1 MATNTLIA
9 TFYSFKGGVGR
20 TLSLVN
26 TAVALTN
33 MGKSVIIW
41 DMDVEAPGIQNIPY
55 FEPLSKKIT
64 GGFVDIVS
72 DYKKNKYRDLDA
84 ERFTRYLA
92 THPENEKLRLLPVG
106 NIKDD
111 ASYARKFNAIE
122 WEKLFGRTTGAKD
135 RTVGYR
141 LFELIRR
148 QLEAFHPDF
157 ILIDSRTGYT
167 DIGGVCCVQL
177 PDVVFLV
184 FNYGRQNLRGIRS
197 IHNVLTNENRMAR
210 LRAGRYYKTF
220 LVASMVPGDMPEL
233 REKRRRDW
241 KEYNLDPHFEIP
253 YNTEVAFNETVWTA
267 EYPGEEY
274 SGRFVKIC
282 KTLVAER
289 DYLLAQGKDERVRP
303 AAIELE
309 RKGFPYAKAR
319 EFENKTA
326 ELFRLMGYEAEVD
339 KAMGGSQ
346 IDIFLTRKD
355 QIESFHYIV
364 ECKDWEKN
372 VDKTVVDEVEN
383 NLKSVQNSFSSCR
396 AIIVARKGFTKEA
409 KKYAASLS
417 IKVRTYDELLNNIV
431 NFNQY
436 VSGIKTLYAG
446 TKLEKNYVEQDI
458 VVEDSEGA
466 VPALD
471 FFSQWLDRDEGG
483 HFTLLGD
490 YGTGK
495 TSLSKRLV
503 HDMALEY
510 ENDKTENRM
519 PVLINLKDA
528 QKALGLENIIYNH
541 FLKAAQL
548 NVSPETI
555 LLLLR
560 EGKILL
566 IFDGFDEMATQ
577 TNAAL
582 TMQNFLELN
591 RAFTGSAKIILT
603 CRTHYFRDRAETEET
618 LKQKNTGLSETST
631 ALYRAIKGKAG
642 YSIGYLQ
649 EFSGG
654 QIEMYLKKTLP
665 DTWPE
670 AKRTINNI
678 YNLKDLSARPVLL
691 DMIVKSLPEISNRK
705 RGVQAADLYAT
716 YVRIWEERDDWR
728 QEITREGRECL
739 VEEIAQRLWTRET
752 ESLHYSTLNEVLGN
766 YLKEKKTVVSAT
778 DIELASSEVRTASFL
793 TRDDYGNYGFAHRSF
808 MEFFLARRL
817 AGRLRQ
823 GKTECLAIR
832 RLSKEVILFLGRL
845 SDKDFL
851 VETSQGILAKK
862 YQKQISENALFILYW
877 AVRFTHSPDGK
888 ISSIKKLKQMF
899 SKARPKT
906 IKLMRADLDRAEL
919 SCMDLSRADLAHAGC
934 SASILSNAC
943 LTSAHLNNADLSMSD
958 LESAELSN
966 ASLAGA
972 DAHHALFDQSN
983 MEHTDLENANL
994 YAASLVNTRL
1004 VGARFSN
1011 TNLSRAGL
1019 LGATID
1025 SNALADQKT
1034 CGAGMPHTK
1043 PADLDPVILKGHS
1056 LWVASVAISPDGK
1069 TVASGSR
1076 DRSTKLWDMETGR
1089 EIRSLIGH
1097 SDGVLS
1103 VAISPDGKILA
1114 SGSADRSIKLWDIKT
1129 GREIRSLIGHSDGVL
1144 SVAISPDGK
1153 TVASGSADR
1162 SIKLWDIKT
1171 GREIRSLIGHSYI
1184 VSSVVISPDGKTLAS
1199 GSWDFSIKLWEMET
1213 GRETRSLAGHLGSV
1227 SSVAISPD
1235 GKTLAS
1241 GSEDTS
1247 IKLWDM
1253 KTGREIRSFVGHS
1266 SHVSSVAI
1274 SPDGKT
1280 LASGSADES
1289 IKLWDIATGKEIRS
1303 LIGHSN
1309 SVVSVAISPD
1319 GKTLAGGTESGSCL
1333 LLEIARKG
1341 EKITEVRQKATLWH
1355 LPDGQWA
1362 ALDAR
1367 NHYVCSKQGRAYISF
1382 ADRLANYPATVVPEL
1397 ERPNGL
1403 SII

>member
-1 MATNTLIA
+1 
-9 TFYSFKGGVGR
+9 
-20 TLSLVN
+20 
-26 TAVALTN
+26 
-33 MGKSVIIW
+33 
-41 DMDVEAPGIQNIPY
+41 
-55 FEPLSKKIT
+55 
-64 GGFVDIVS
+64 
-72 DYKKNKYRDLDA
+72 
-84 ERFTRYLA
+84 
-92 THPENEKLRLLPVG
+92 
-106 NIKDD
+106 
-111 ASYARKFNAIE
+111 
-122 WEKLFGRTTGAKD
+122 
-135 RTVGYR
+135 
-141 LFELIRR
+141 
-148 QLEAFHPDF
+148 
-157 ILIDSRTGYT
+157 
-167 DIGGVCCVQL
+167 
-177 PDVVFLV
+177 
-184 FNYGRQNLRGIRS
+184 
-197 IHNVLTNENRMAR
+197 
-210 LRAGRYYKTF
+210 
-220 LVASMVPGDMPEL
+220 
-233 REKRRRDW
+233 
-241 KEYNLDPHFEIP
+241 
-253 YNTEVAFNETVWTA
+253 VAFNETVWTA
-267 EYPGEEY
+267 QYPNEEY

-282 KTLVAER
+282 KTLVEER
-289 DYLLAQGKDERVRP
+289 DYLLAQAKGERVRP
-303 AAIELE
+303 ASIELE
-309 RKGFPYAKAR
+309 RKGFQYSKAR

-355 QIESFHYIV
+355 QIESRHYIV

-383 NLKSVQNSFSSCR
+383 NLKSVRNSFFSCS

-409 KKYAASLS
+409 RKYAASLS

-446 TKLEKNYVEQDI
+446 TELEKNYVEQNI

-466 VPALD
+466 VPVLD
-471 FFSQWLDRDEGG
+471 FFSQWLNQDGGG

-510 ENDKTENRM
+510 DNDKTENRV

-560 EGKILL
+560 EGRILL

-618 LKQKNTGLSETST
+618 LKQKNTGMSKTST

-649 EFSGG
+649 EFSGS

-665 DTWPE
+665 DTWPD

-691 DMIVKSLPEISNRK
+691 DMIVKSLPEISNRSG
-705 RGVQAADLYAT
+705 GVQAADLYAT

-728 QEITREGRECL
+728 HELTREGREFL
-739 VEEIAQRLWTRET
+739 VEEIAQRLWTQET
-752 ESLHYSTLNEVLGN
+752 DSLHYSTLSEVLGN
-766 YLKEKKTVVSAT
+766 YLKEKKTVVSST
-778 DIELASSEVRTASFL
+778 DIELASSEIRTASFL

-817 AGRLRQ
+817 AEQLKQ
-823 GKTECLAIR
+823 GNTECLDIR
-832 RLSKEVILFLGRL
+832 RLSKEIILFLSRL
-845 SDKDFL
+845 LAKDLL
-851 VETSQGILAKK
+851 VKTSRGILAGK

-877 AVRFTHSPDGK
+877 AVRFAHSPDGK
-888 ISSIKKLKQMF
+888 ISSLKELKQMF
-899 SKARPKT
+899 SNARPKT
-906 IKLMRADLDRAEL
+906 INLVRADLDRAEL
-919 SCMDLSRADLAHAGC
+919 TCMDLSRADLAHAGLG
-934 SASILSNAC
+934 ASILSNAC
-943 LTSAHLNNADLSMSD
+943 LTSAHLNNADLSMID
-958 LESAELSN
+958 LESADLSN

-972 DAHHALFDQSN
+972 DAHHALFDRSN

-1004 VGARFSN
+1004 AGARFSS

-1019 LGATID
+1019 LRATID
-1025 SNALADQKT
+1025 SNALADQNT
-1034 CGAGMPHTK
+1034 YGTGMPHTK
-1043 PADLDPVILKGHS
+1043 PADMDPVIQKGHS
-1056 LWVASVAISPDGK
+1056 S
-1069 TVASGSR
+1069 
-1076 DRSTKLWDMETGR
+1076 
-1089 EIRSLIGH
+1089 
-1097 SDGVLS
+1097 
-1103 VAISPDGKILA
+1103 
-1114 SGSADRSIKLWDIKT
+1114 
-1129 GREIRSLIGHSDGVL
+1129 
-1144 SVAISPDGK
+1144 
-1153 TVASGSADR
+1153 
-1162 SIKLWDIKT
+1162 
-1171 GREIRSLIGHSYI
+1171 
-1184 VSSVVISPDGKTLAS
+1184 
-1199 GSWDFSIKLWEMET
+1199 
-1213 GRETRSLAGHLGSV
+1213 SV
-1227 SSVAISPD
+1227 SSVAISAD

-1241 GSEDTS
+1241 ASLDS
-1247 IKLWDM
+1247 FIKLWDM
-1253 KTGREIRSFVGHS
+1253 KTG
-1266 SHVSSVAI
+1266 
-1274 SPDGKT
+1274 
-1280 LASGSADES
+1280 
-1289 IKLWDIATGKEIRS
+1289 KEIRS
-1303 LIGHSN
+1303 LIAHSFYIF
-1309 SVVSVAISPD
+1309 SVAISPD
-1319 GKTLAGGTESGSCL
+1319 GKTLAGGTGSGSCL
-1333 LLEIARKG
+1333 LVEIVRKG
-1341 EKITEVRQKATLWH
+1341 KKIKELRQKATLWH

>member
-33 MGKSVIIW
+33 LGKSVIVW

-72 DYKKNKYRDLDA
+72 DYKKRGYRDLD
-84 ERFTRYLA
+84 EKRFADYLV

-106 NIKDD
+106 DIKND
-111 ASYARKFNAIE
+111 AAYARKFNAIE
-122 WEKLFGRTTGAKD
+122 WEKLFGRTAGANN
-135 RTVGYR
+135 RTAGYR

-184 FNYGRQNLRGIRS
+184 FNYGSQNLKGIRS
-197 IHNVLTNENRMAR
+197 IHNVLADENRMTG
-210 LRAGRYYKTF
+210 LRAERYYKTF
-220 LVASMVPGDMPEL
+220 LVASMVPGDRPEL
-233 REKRRRDW
+233 REKRRREW
-241 KEYNLDPHFEIP
+241 KEYNLIPHFEIP

-267 EYPGEEY
+267 QYPNEEY

-282 KTLVAER
+282 KTLVDER
-289 DYLLAQGKDERVRP
+289 DYLLAQGKGERVGP
-303 AAIELE
+303 DPTELE
-309 RKGFPYAKAR
+309 RKGFSYSKAR

-355 QIESFHYIV
+355 QIESRHYIV

-383 NLKSVQNSFSSCR
+383 NLKSVRNSFSFCR

-409 KKYAASLS
+409 RKYAASLS
-417 IKVRTYDELLNNIV
+417 IKVMTYHELLNNIV
-431 NFNQY
+431 NFDKY

-446 TKLEKNYVEQDI
+446 TELEKNYVEQDI

-466 VPALD
+466 VPVLD
-471 FFSQWLDRDEGG
+471 FFNQWLDQDGGG
-483 HFTLLGD
+483 HLTLLGD

-503 HDMALEY
+503 YDMALEY
-510 ENDKTENRM
+510 ENDKTENRV

-541 FLKAAQL
+541 FLKTAQL

-560 EGKILL
+560 EGRILL
-566 IFDGFDEMATQ
+566 IFDGFDEMATR
-577 TNAAL
+577 TNAGL

-591 RAFTGSAKIILT
+591 RAFTGKAKIILT

-618 LKQKNTGLSETST
+618 LKLKNTGLSETST

-649 EFSGG
+649 EFSSS

-665 DTWPE
+665 DTWPD
-670 AKRTINNI
+670 AKKTINNI

-705 RGVQAADLYAT
+705 EGVQAADLYAT
-716 YVRIWEERDDWR
+716 YVRIWEEKDDWR
-728 QEITREGRECL
+728 HELTREGREFL
-739 VEEIAQRLWTRET
+739 VEEIAQRLWTQET
-752 ESLHYSTLNEVLGN
+752 DSLHYSVLNEVLGN
-766 YLKEKKTVVSAT
+766 YLKEKKTVVSST
-778 DIELASSEVRTASFL
+778 DIELASSEIRTASFL

-817 AGRLRQ
+817 AKQLRQ
-823 GKTECLAIR
+823 GNIECLDIR
-832 RLSKEVILFLGRL
+832 RLSKEVILFLSRL
-845 SDKDFL
+845 LDKDLL
-851 VETSQGILAKK
+851 VETSRGILAGK

-877 AVRFTHSPDGK
+877 VVRFTHSLDGK
-888 ISSIKKLKQMF
+888 ISNIEELKQMF
-899 SKARPKT
+899 RKARPKT
-906 IKLMRADLDRAEL
+906 INLDHADLDRAEL

-934 SASILSNAC
+934 GASILSNAC
-943 LTSAHLNNADLSMSD
+943 LTSANMNNADLSMSD
-958 LESAELSN
+958 LESADMSN
-966 ASLAGA
+966 ASLARA
-972 DAHHALFDQSN
+972 DAHHALFDRSN

-1004 VGARFSN
+1004 AGARFSS

-1019 LGATID
+1019 LRATID
-1025 SNALADQKT
+1025 SNVLADQKT
-1034 CGAGMPHTK
+1034 YGAGMPHTK
-1043 PADLDPVILKGHS
+1043 PADMNPVIQKGHS
-1056 LWVASVAISPDGK
+1056 DSV
-1069 TVASGSR
+1069 R
-1076 DRSTKLWDMETGR
+1076 
-1089 EIRSLIGH
+1089 
-1097 SDGVLS
+1097 
-1103 VAISPDGKILA
+1103 
-1114 SGSADRSIKLWDIKT
+1114 
-1129 GREIRSLIGHSDGVL
+1129 
-1144 SVAISPDGK
+1144 
-1153 TVASGSADR
+1153 
-1162 SIKLWDIKT
+1162 
-1171 GREIRSLIGHSYI
+1171 
-1184 VSSVVISPDGKTLAS
+1184 
-1199 GSWDFSIKLWEMET
+1199 
-1213 GRETRSLAGHLGSV
+1213 
-1227 SSVAISPD
+1227 SVAISPD

-1241 GSEDTS
+1241 GSEDNS

-1253 KTGREIRSFVGHS
+1253 KTGKEIRSLTGHS
-1266 SHVSSVAI
+1266 DSVRSVAI
-1274 SPDGKT
+1274 SADGKT
-1280 LASGSADES
+1280 LASGSEDNS
-1289 IKLWDIATGKEIRS
+1289 IKLWDMKTGKEIRS
-1303 LIGHSN
+1303 LIGHSD
-1309 SVVSVAISPD
+1309 SVRSVAISADGKTLASGSGDNSIKLWDMKTGKEIRSLIGHLSTVSSVSISPD
-1319 GKTLAGGTESGSCL
+1319 GKTLAGGTRSGSCL
-1333 LLEIARKG
+1333 LVEIARKG
-1341 EKITEVRQKATLWH
+1341 EKIIGLRQKAILWH
-1355 LPDGQWA
+1355 LPDSQWA

-1382 ADRLANYPATVVPEL
+1382 ADRLANYPAAVVPEL